1 MTSSGW
7 GAGEAGASGGTG
19 TGAGAG
25 AGAGTGS
32 GWGRY
37 IRTAASQ
44 YYNHRAAG
52 TADEGAA
59 VAPLQQPPPSQSPQP
74 GARRKKLMQVASSV
88 ANNYYQRYANQ
99 SAGEL
104 ERSQPPLSPSQQ
116 MGIAAAAAAERC
128 ELWLF
133 PSYARQMPASADDG
147 GAVCEVNVNGW
158 LFMPHVGVH
167 SRKTRWQLGL
177 IRWMCGLS
185 NQSPNYP
192 PEDAEAA
199 TPPEEELF
207 KSAASHTD
215 SGIGPSTG
223 GGGESVAGRNFYS
236 WRNGPSDSPQPAMS
250 AAQLRAAN
258 EALEERIAPF
268 THTPAR
274 GLPVSIFFY
283 DAVNDIQAERR
294 SLLTQENGHF
304 SCSAALP
311 FVPTHVRVLASETLS
326 ATEPVTAQPPC
337 GISVISDIDDTVKNS
352 GVMLGA
358 REMAKATFTAPVGD
372 FVIDGVADWYR
383 ALAAPPFNCALHYIS
398 NSPWQLYPVLRS
410 FFDQTGLPPGSF
422 HLKHY
427 VGMLQGA
434 LEPAAD
440 RKRGTVERVMQ
451 DFPDRK
457 FLLIGDSGEADLE
470 VYAEMAERWPDR
482 VLAICIRDITT
493 RDHPLQPAPPPKL
506 RSDGTMVP
514 LTERR
519 YRGRYQ
525 GYGGDGSGS
534 DDGGG
539 GGGDDDQQSPLP
551 PPRPMPSPSLFIH
564 GASPP
569 LPARPEKPVGLRGG
583 PPVPRKP
590 ASLRQEAT
598 EMPPLAHSRSA
609 ESLNR
614 PRPHPPLSRSP
625 RPPPSPRS
633 PRPPPPPPRRA
644 AISTSEDHQAVRPLR
659 TPPQRVATVAPVM
672 SGSWAAPTAPA
683 TKAPRRAATATTAVA
698 AAAGDVDAP
707 PPRTKAELAWERRWQ
722 TARERLEPINVKLLS
737 WRVGSDLKDIT
748 RRILEQAL
756 ANMG

>member
-7 GAGEAGASGGTG
+7 GEAGASGGTG
-19 TGAGAG
+19 AGAGAG

-37 IRTAASQ
+37 IRSAAAQ
-44 YYNHRAAG
+44 YYNYRAVG

-59 VAPLQQPPPSQSPQP
+59 VAPPPQQPPPSQSPQP

-88 ANNYYQRYANQ
+88 ANNYYLRYANQ

-104 ERSQPPLSPSQQ
+104 EPSQPPLSPSQQ
-116 MGIAAAAAAERC
+116 MGIAAAGERC

-133 PSYARQMPASADDG
+133 PSYARQMPSSADDA

-185 NQSPNYP
+185 NQSPNCP

-199 TPPEEELF
+199 APLEEEEEAF

-215 SGIGPSTG
+215 SGIGPAANGDS
-223 GGGESVAGRNFYS
+223 ESVAGRNFYP

-258 EALEERIAPF
+258 EAFEERIAPF
-268 THTPAR
+268 THIPAR
-274 GLPVSIFFY
+274 GRPVSIFFY
-283 DAVNDIQAERR
+283 DVANNIQAQRR

-304 SCSAALP
+304 RCSAALP

-326 ATEPVTAQPPC
+326 ATEPVTVQPPR

-372 FVIDGVADWYR
+372 FAIDGVADWYR

-457 FLLIGDSGEADLE
+457 WLLIGDSGEADLE
-470 VYAEMAERWPDR
+470 VYTEMAERWPDR

-506 RSDGTMVP
+506 RSNGAMVP

-519 YRGRYQ
+519 YQGRYQ
-525 GYGGDGSGS
+525 GYGSGGDGNDG
-534 DDGGG
+534 DGGD
-539 GGGDDDQQSPLP
+539 GDDDQQSPLP
-551 PPRPMPSPSLFIH
+551 PPRPMPGPSLFTH
-564 GASPP
+564 GTSPP
-569 LPARPEKPVGLRGG
+569 LPARPGDPVNLRGG

-590 ASLRQEAT
+590 ASLRQEVA
-598 EMPPLAHSRSA
+598 EMPPLAHSLSA
-609 ESLNR
+609 ESLDR
-614 PRPHPPLSRSP
+614 PRP
-625 RPPPSPRS
+625 RPPPSPRPRP
-633 PRPPPPPPRRA
+633 PRPPPPLPRRA
-644 AISTSEDHQAVRPLR
+644 AINMSEDYQAARPPR
-659 TPPQRVATVAPVM
+659 PPPQRVATMAPAV
-672 SGSWAAPTAPA
+672 SRSWAAPTAPA
-683 TKAPRRAATATTAVA
+683 ARAPQRATTATAAVA
-698 AAAGDVDAP
+698 AAAGDVDASL
-707 PPRTKAELAWERRWQ
+707 PRTKAELAWEKRWQ
-722 TARERLEPINVKLLS
+722 MARERLEPGNVKLLS

-748 RRILEQAL
+748 KRILQQAL